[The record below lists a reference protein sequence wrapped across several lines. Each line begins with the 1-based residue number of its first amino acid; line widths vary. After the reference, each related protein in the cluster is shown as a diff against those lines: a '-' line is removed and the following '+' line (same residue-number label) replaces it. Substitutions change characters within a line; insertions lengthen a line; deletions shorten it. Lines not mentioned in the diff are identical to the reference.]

1 MKKLKKIF
9 RRSFFGKLARP
20 GEIRE
25 AFQVLHFWELVFV
38 IASFIVL
45 LCSTFI
51 MTRTI
56 INKTT
61 VTFPSYGG
69 TIEEGVVGKPNIF
82 NPLLAVRDEDRDV
95 VSLIFSG
102 LTRKDGDIYA
112 NDLASEVTKSKDG
125 KTVTVKLKPDLKF
138 HNGDELTADDVV
150 FTISLIKDPR
160 VKSPLKVLWDS
171 VGVAKKDDLTI
182 VFNLK
187 QSYGSFEDM
196 LTVGILSEDVFKQT
210 PREEFPVL
218 KEHEKPVG
226 AGPYKLVSTKTKDDQ
241 IKSVYLKRFNRYS
254 IKPFIK
260 KIKISYYEDESDLI
274 KAFNRGDID
283 LASGV
288 SASSTE
294 KQDRVF
300 SSSLNRS
307 FAIFVNRS
315 RVSYDQKT
323 TEALSLL
330 IPREQ
335 IVSESLLDYADPL
348 YAPYPTQK
356 AKEGMPIKDRVERA
370 LSLIEQSG
378 WKHSE
383 DGTYSKNEGSGTK
396 ILNVSI
402 ISPDTKELR
411 AVGSKIVEA
420 YRDVGID
427 TSITYINPSVFTE
440 EVIRPREFDF
450 VLFGQVLHTP
460 SDLYAFWHSSQ
471 KNDPG
476 LNIGGYTNKIID
488 TKLENLLR
496 EGDPLRQKISID
508 EINGL
513 VRNDVGALFIFSPKY
528 IILSNKKATLVLPDT
543 MSRPEDRYQNVFK
556 WSVEKEKVFEFLTK

>member
-112 NDLASEVTKSKDG
+112 NDLASEVTKSKDC

-427 TSITYINPSVFTE
+427 TSITYINHSVFTE